1 MASESR
7 LPFAIFAAI
16 VVIVAI
22 PFVIDEV
29 RDRRRPV
36 LAEVRIVTATSS
48 DPVYRDGRR
57 LVPPGD
63 RVEIALALRV
73 QRWGG
78 EDSWISP
85 APRLELEG
93 APTPHLQ
100 SSVWPDDSRTLR
112 VFWFSVECQNLGGML
127 APETVEERLG
137 YRTFLAPEMGR
148 ALQAQRLP
156 ESHNDDHIGETG
168 SVSEESPGTVRLY
181 ARVEVVEGAGDVR
194 PLQAQATSGVERF
207 LDPAFPTI
215 LLAADLGDTIEA
227 SAGELFRLPGF
238 EPQGETPAERNT
250 VPVQALGKTFSQLVA
265 DRIVV
270 SSWTLAASAVSGQPD
285 LDPSRLEEL
294 GVVKIDDGRVSS
306 GRRPLQWGSDVEPG
320 DLLTDGD
327 HWMVLLGDN
336 GDGVLDPSDG
346 VLHSWGRPAV
356 RTTLLSAVLSDS
368 ASLEHRRLRR

>member
-7 LPFAIFAAI
+7 LPRVIFA
-16 VVIVAI
+16 VIVLIIAI
-22 PFVIDEV
+22 PFVVDEI

-36 LAEVRIVTATSS
+36 LVEVRIVTATSS

-57 LVPPGD
+57 LVPAGD
-63 RVEIALALRV
+63 RVEIALAMRV
-73 QRWGG
+73 QRWGS
-78 EDSWISP
+78 EDTWISP

-93 APTPHLQ
+93 TPTPHFQ

-112 VFWFSVECQNLGGML
+112 AFWFSVECQNLGGML
-127 APETVEERLG
+127 TAETAGERLR

-148 ALQAQRLP
+148 GLQAEGLP

-168 SVSEESPGTVRLY
+168 SGSREGPGTVRLY
-181 ARVEVVEGAGDVR
+181 ARVEVAEEAGDVR
-194 PLQAQATSGVERF
+194 PLQAQATMDADKF

-215 LLAADLGDTIEA
+215 LIAAEFGDNIEP

-238 EPQGETPAERNT
+238 EPQGETPAERNA
-250 VPVQALGKTFSQLVA
+250 VPEQAFGRTFSQLVS

-270 SSWTLAASAVSGQPD
+270 SSWTLAASAVGAEPN
-285 LDPSRLEEL
+285 LDPSRLENL
-294 GVVKIDDGRVSS
+294 GVVEIGDGRVSS
-306 GRRPLQWGSDVEPG
+306 GRRILLWGTDVAPG
-320 DLLTDGD
+320 DLLADGE

-346 VLHSWGRPAV
+346 VLHSWGRPPV
-356 RTTLLSAVLSDS
+356 RTTLFSAVVSGS
-368 ASLEHRRLRR
+368 ASLEHRRLGR

>member
-7 LPFAIFAAI
+7 LSFAIFAAI
-16 VVIVAI
+16 VMIIAI
-22 PFVIDEV
+22 PFVINEV

-36 LAEVRIVTATSS
+36 LAEARIVTATSS

-63 RVEIALALRV
+63 QIEIALALRV
-73 QRWGG
+73 QRWGSA
-78 EDSWISP
+78 DSWISP

-100 SSVWPDDSRTLR
+100 SSVWPDDGRTLR

-127 APETVEERLG
+127 TAETAQERLR

-148 ALQAQRLP
+148 TLQAQGLP
-156 ESHNDDHIGETG
+156 ESHNDDHIGDTG
-168 SVSEESPGTVRLY
+168 SAISESPGTVRLY
-181 ARVEVVEGAGDVR
+181 ARVEVVEEPDDVR
-194 PLQAQATSGVERF
+194 PLQAQATIDAERF

-215 LLAADLGDTIEA
+215 LIAADFGDDIEP

-238 EPQGETPAERNT
+238 EPQGETPAERNA
-250 VPVQALGKTFSQLVA
+250 VPEQAFGRTFSQLVS

-270 SSWTLAASAVSGQPD
+270 SSWTLAASAVGAEPN
-285 LDPSRLEEL
+285 LDPSRLEKL
-294 GVVKIDDGRVSS
+294 GVVEIGDGRVSS
-306 GRRPLQWGSDVEPG
+306 GRRILLWGTDVAPG
-320 DLLTDGD
+320 DLLADGD

-346 VLHSWGRPAV
+346 VLHSWGRPPV
-356 RTTLLSAVLSDS
+356 RTTLFSAVVSGS
-368 ASLEHRRLRR
+368 ANLEHRRLGR

>member
-7 LPFAIFAAI
+7 LPVTIFAAI
-16 VVIVAI
+16 VVIIAI
-22 PFVIDEV
+22 PFVIDQI

-36 LAEVRIVTATSS
+36 LMEARIVTATSS

-57 LVPPGD
+57 RVPPGD

-78 EDSWISP
+78 ADSWMTP

-100 SSVWPDDSRTLR
+100 TSVWPDDGRTLR
-112 VFWFSVECQNLGGML
+112 VFWFSVECQNLGGAL
-127 APETVEERLG
+127 TAQTVEERLR

-148 ALQAQRLP
+148 TLQAQGLP

-168 SVSEESPGTVRLY
+168 GVSPESSGTVRLY
-181 ARVEVVEGAGDVR
+181 ARVEVVEDAGDVR
-194 PLQAQATSGVERF
+194 PLQAQATIAAERF

-215 LLAADLGDTIEA
+215 LIGADLGDNIEP

-238 EPQGETPAERNT
+238 EPQGETPFERNA
-250 VPVQALGKTFSQLVA
+250 VPEQAFGKTFSQLVA
-265 DRIVV
+265 DRIAV
-270 SSWTLAASAVSGQPD
+270 SSWTLAASAVSGEPG
-285 LDPSRLEEL
+285 LDPSRLEKL
-294 GVVKIDDGRVSS
+294 GVVEIDDDRVSS
-306 GRRPLQWGSDVEPG
+306 GRLPLLWGTDVVPG
-320 DLLTDGD
+320 DLLVDGD

-336 GDGVLDPSDG
+336 GDGALDPSDA
-346 VLHSWGRPAV
+346 VLHTWGLPPV
-356 RTTLLSAVLSDS
+356 RTTLFTAVVSDK